1 MIFKIY
7 KSAVSLLWFLASLL
21 YIAIAYSLSP
31 SENINLSFSGAHIYF
46 IGGCIFVAAVSAL
59 VGIGTYFRKKVVL
72 IFVVPLSLFCVYYF
86 VDHVSSEIVLEKYIY
101 MSLVILVINICTI
114 HVVLKDMLFAKSNA

>member
-1 MIFKIY
+1 MTFNIY
-7 KSAVSLLWFLASLL
+7 KFAVSLLCFLASLL

-31 SENINLSFSGAHIYF
+31 SGSINLSFSGAHIYF
-46 IGGCIFVAAVSAL
+46 VGGCVFVAAACAL

-72 IFVVPLSLFCVYYF
+72 IIVVPLFLFCVYYF

-101 MSLVILVINICTI
+101 MSLVILAINICTI
-114 HVVLKDMLFAKSNA
+114 HVVLKDMMFAKSNV

>member
-1 MIFKIY
+1 M
-7 KSAVSLLWFLASLL
+7 
-21 YIAIAYSLSP
+21 
-31 SENINLSFSGAHIYF
+31 
-46 IGGCIFVAAVSAL
+46 AAVSAL

-114 HVVLKDMLFAKSNA
+114 HVVLKDMLFAESNA